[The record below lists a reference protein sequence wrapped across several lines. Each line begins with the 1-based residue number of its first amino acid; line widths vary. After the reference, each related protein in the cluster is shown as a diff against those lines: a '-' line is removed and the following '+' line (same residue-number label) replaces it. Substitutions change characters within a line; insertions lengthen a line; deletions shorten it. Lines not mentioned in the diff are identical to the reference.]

1 MIMLS
6 KREKETLREI
16 SQWKEF
22 YANWKPKTR
31 AKLER
36 MNLVANVSPKGC
48 VENYQ
53 LTEKGH
59 SLLQQLTEAGGVLMI
74 PYILLSFAGGV
85 ALGFSI
91 CRDLVRQELK
101 TKTLRI
107 GKRLYRVVHETGV
120 RK

>member
-1 MIMLS
+1 M
-6 KREKETLREI
+6 
-16 SQWKEF
+16 
-22 YANWKPKTR
+22 
-31 AKLER
+31 
-36 MNLVANVSPKGC
+36 
-48 VENYQ
+48 
-53 LTEKGH
+53 
-59 SLLQQLTEAGGVLMI
+59 
-74 PYILLSFAGGV
+74 